1 MFLFMYFIS
10 SFPEQLISP
19 EQFAELMCD
28 DMDLNPL
35 HFVPAISSAI
45 RQQIESFPTDNPVLE
60 GQTDQRLI
68 IKVNTTLNLKNWSL
82 KCQVKRW
89 FQGKMGLS

>member
-1 MFLFMYFIS
+1 MTT
-10 SFPEQLISP
+10 FPPTEQLISP

-45 RQQIESFPTDNPVLE
+45 RQQIEGHPTENVME
-60 GQTDQRLI
+60 GQEDQRLT
-68 IKVNTTLNLKNWSL
+68 IKV
-82 KCQVKRW
+82 VK
-89 FQGKMGLS
+89 